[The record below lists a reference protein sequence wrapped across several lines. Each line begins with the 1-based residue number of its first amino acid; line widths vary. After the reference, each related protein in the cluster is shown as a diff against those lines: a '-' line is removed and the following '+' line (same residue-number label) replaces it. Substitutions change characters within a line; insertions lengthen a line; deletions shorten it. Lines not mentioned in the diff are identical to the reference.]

1 MNLVIFALFFVSGAC
16 GLIYEVAWSRIMQF
30 IFGRG
35 SLAVGIVLAA
45 FMSGLAFGS
54 YLLGKYNDKAE
65 NPLRLYA
72 FYEIGIGITALLA
85 TFLLYGLIPVYVQAH
100 TWFGHAPAALAVSQ
114 FFIAFLPL
122 IAPTVLM
129 GATLPVLSRIIIT
142 QLHRVDRQLGHLYVI
157 NTAGAVAG
165 SLLSGFFLIKHLG
178 LHGTVYLAVAGNIS
192 VGVLA
197 VLASMR
203 YKAAAAPASVK
214 PAKTAQPVQKVA
226 QPSPV
231 GGKKISPRQRLILWT
246 FAFSGFASFAYEIFW
261 TRSLVFLVGNTTY
274 AFSLMLAAFLT
285 GIALGGYG
293 IRFVV
298 KRTKRPLMLFAAIE
312 VLIGI
317 FSAAS
322 LPLLFSITKSG
333 AGQSFV
339 TSMSGQLGSLILANF
354 GVAVLLMLP
363 PATLIGTTF
372 PLMGRIFVDDL
383 KSTGA
388 VVGKVY
394 SVNTVGNVLGALL
407 PGLLILPL
415 MGIEKGILLMAA
427 LNVCLGAAIVLS
439 RWKGAAV
446 SAVAASALF
455 MLASVVLV
463 HTSLG
468 FQFPSEDEK
477 PKDEM
482 LYYREGSLVTTKV
495 WEDVALDYKE
505 ISVDGIN
512 IGGTSSSD
520 YKQEIL
526 AHLPKLLLKSYK
538 TELSVGLGSG
548 ILAGESARH
557 AQLKKITCVE
567 ISRGVVEG
575 ARYFSKENYNILN
588 DPRAVIVTQDIID
601 FLQTTKGRYDIIS
614 ADEKTAGRYAT
625 NSMSYSGVYY
635 ALLRRHLAP
644 GGLVIQW
651 MPTELPPSQY
661 DLAMRTFVDSFP
673 HVSIW
678 YFPPVGR
685 FTMSN
690 TFLVGS
696 NERIDIDP
704 AAMDKAFAKE
714 PEAFQGI
721 KKYGLTSA
729 GSVLAHYISSG
740 VTARKLLPPGP
751 VNTFDKPYY
760 EFYSPADYAMPAN
773 ERILANHEMLM
784 KFRVP
789 DLGRVVANGGKT
801 PDLARLNQDF
811 QAEGKF
817 FKGLAGQLMGDM
829 AQNVDGRYEQAVGM
843 APADLNLR
851 NEYVC
856 YLNSQV
862 RALGAEGDYNDAAA
876 ILRHAAD
883 IYPESPEVH
892 FDYGNLLV
900 YLNDTQ
906 EGVKELQ
913 QAVALNPGLVPAL
926 RNLGEIYASKG
937 DVYKAVELWKRA
949 LSIDPN
955 DVVTLVYYGR
965 YLEQSDN
972 AEGEIYLERARRLA
986 PNDFEKVN
994 G

>member
-1 MNLVIFALFFVSGAC
+1 MNLLVFALFFVSGAC
-16 GLIYEVAWSRIMQF
+16 GLVYEVAWSRIMQF

-54 YLLGKYNDKAE
+54 YILGKYNDKAE

-85 TFLLYGLIPVYVQAH
+85 TILLYGLIPVYVQAH
-100 TWFGHAPAALAVSQ
+100 TWFGHSQVELALSQ
-114 FFIAFLPL
+114 FIIAFVPL
-122 IAPTVLM
+122 IVPTVLM

-178 LHGTVYLAVAGNIS
+178 LHGTVYLAVAGNIF
-192 VGVLA
+192 VGILA
-197 VLASMR
+197 MLASMR
-203 YKAAAAPASVK
+203 YKAVAAPAFAK
-214 PAKTAQPVQKVA
+214 PAPPVPVA
-226 QPSPV
+226 
-231 GGKKISPRQRLILWT
+231 GKKIPPRQRLILWT

-298 KRTKRPLMLFAAIE
+298 KRTRRPLMLFAAIE
-312 VLIGI
+312 ILIGV

-333 AGQSFV
+333 AAQSFIS
-339 TSMSGQLGSLILANF
+339 SMSGQLGSLVLSNF

-394 SVNTVGNVLGALL
+394 SVNTAGNVLGALL

-415 MGIEKGILLMAA
+415 VGIEKGILLMAA

-439 RWKGAAV
+439 KWKSAAV

-455 MLASVVLV
+455 VLASAGLV
-463 HTSLG
+463 ETSLG
-468 FQFPSEDEK
+468 FQFPSADEQ
-477 PKDEM
+477 PKDEV

-495 WEDVALDYKE
+495 WEDINLDYKD

-512 IGGTSSSD
+512 IGGTSDSD

-526 AHLPKLLLKSYK
+526 AHLPKLLLKSYRS
-538 TELSVGLGSG
+538 ELSVGLGSG

-557 AQLKKITCVE
+557 GALKKITCVE

-575 ARYFSKENYNILN
+575 ARYFSEENHNILN

-601 FLQTTKGRYDIIS
+601 FLQTSKERYDIIS
-614 ADEKTAGRYAT
+614 ADEKTAGNYAS
-625 NSMSYSGVYY
+625 NSMSYSKVYY
-635 ALLRRHLAP
+635 GLLRRHLAP

-651 MPTELPPSQY
+651 MPADLPPSQY
-661 DLAMRTFVDSFP
+661 TLAMRTFVDSFP
-673 HVSIW
+673 HASLW

-696 NERIDIDP
+696 NDRIDIDP
-704 AAMDKAFAKE
+704 VAMEKAFDKE

-729 GSVLAHYISSG
+729 GSVLAHYIASG
-740 VTARKLLPPGP
+740 DTVRKLLPPGP
-751 VNTFDKPYY
+751 ENTFDRPYY
-760 EFYSPADYAMPAN
+760 EFYSPADYAMPAQ
-773 ERILANHEMLM
+773 ERTLANHKMLM

-789 DLGRVVANGGKT
+789 DLGGVVANGGRN
-801 PDLARLNQDF
+801 PELARLNQEF
-811 QAEGKF
+811 QAEGMF
-817 FKGLAGQLMGDM
+817 FKGLAYQLVGDM
-829 AQNVDGRYEQAVGM
+829 PRDVVGRYEQAVEM
-843 APADLNLR
+843 APWDMNLR
-851 NEYVC
+851 NQYVG
-856 YLNSQV
+856 YLNSEV
-862 RALGAEGDYNDAAA
+862 RARGGEGDYNTALVL
-876 ILRHAAD
+876 LRHAAEL
-883 IYPESPEVH
+883 YPESPEVH
-892 FDYGNLLV
+892 YDYGTMLV
-900 YLNDTQ
+900 YLNDTEQ
-906 EGVKELQ
+906 GVKELQ
-913 QAVALNPGLVPAL
+913 QAVALNPRLVPAM
-926 RNLGEIYASKG
+926 RQLGEIYASKG
-937 DVYKAVELWKRA
+937 DVYKATELWKKA
-949 LSIDPN
+949 LEINPD
-955 DVVTLVYYGR
+955 DLVTLVYYGR
-965 YLEQSDN
+965 YLEQSGDASGN
-972 AEGEIYLERARRLA
+972 SYIERARRLA
-986 PNDFEKVN
+986 PNDFEKIK

>member
-1 MNLVIFALFFVSGAC
+1 MNLLVFSLFFVSGAC
-16 GLIYEVAWSRIMQF
+16 GLVYEVAWSRIMQF

-54 YLLGKYNDKAE
+54 YILGKFNDKSE

-72 FYEIGIGITALLA
+72 FYEIGIGVTALLA

-100 TWFGHAPAALAVSQ
+100 TWFGHSRVALAVSQ

-142 QLHRVDRQLGHLYVI
+142 QLNKVERQLGHLYVI
-157 NTAGAVAG
+157 NTTGAVAG

-178 LHGTVYLAVAGNIS
+178 LHGTIYLAVAGNVF
-192 VGVLA
+192 VGIMA
-197 VLASMR
+197 MLASMR
-203 YKAAAAPASVK
+203 YKAVVAPVSVK
-214 PAKTAQPVQKVA
+214 PAPKAPALPVA
-226 QPSPV
+226 
-231 GGKKISPRQRLILWT
+231 GKKIPPRQKLILWT

-298 KRTKRPLMLFAAIE
+298 KRTRRPLMLFAAIE
-312 VLIGI
+312 ILIGI

-333 AGQSFV
+333 AAQSFV
-339 TSMSGQLGSLILANF
+339 AGMSGQLGSLVVSNF
-354 GVAVLLMLP
+354 GLAVLLMLP

-383 KSTGA
+383 KSTGT

-439 RWKGAAV
+439 RWKSPAV

-455 MLASVVLV
+455 MLASVVLAQ
-463 HTSLG
+463 TSLA
-468 FQFPSEDEK
+468 FKFPSEDEK

-495 WEDVALDYKE
+495 WEDIALDYKE

-512 IGGTSSSD
+512 IGGTSDSD

-557 AQLKKITCVE
+557 SALKKITCVE

-575 ARYFSKENYNILN
+575 ARYFSKYNYNILN

-601 FLQTTKGRYDIIS
+601 FLQTSKERYDIIS
-614 ADEKTAGRYAT
+614 ADEKTAGKYAT
-625 NSMSYSGVYY
+625 NSMSYSEVYY
-635 ALLRRHLAP
+635 TLLRRHLAP

-651 MPTELPPSQY
+651 MPTDLPPSQY

-696 NERIDIDP
+696 NEKIDIDP
-704 AAMDKAFAKE
+704 QAMDKAFEKE

-721 KKYGLTSA
+721 KKYGLTCA

-760 EFYSPADYAMPAN
+760 EFYSPADYAMPYQ
-773 ERILANHEMLM
+773 ERNLANHQMLM
-784 KFRVP
+784 SFRVP
-789 DLGRVVANGGKT
+789 DLGSVVANGGRN
-801 PDLARLNQDF
+801 PELPRMNREF
-811 QAEGKF
+811 QAEGIF
-817 FKGLAGQLMGDM
+817 FRGLAGELMGDM
-829 AQNVDGRYEQAVGM
+829 PGNVVGRYEQAVGM

-851 NEYVC
+851 NQYVC
-856 YLNSQV
+856 YLNSEV
-862 RALGAEGDYNDAAA
+862 RARGAEGDFNDAAVL
-876 ILRHAAD
+876 LRRAVE
-883 IYPESPEVH
+883 IYPQSAEVH
-892 FDYGNLLV
+892 YDYGTMLV
-900 YLNDTQ
+900 YLNDTEQ
-906 EGVKELQ
+906 GVKEFQ
-913 QAVALNPGLVPAL
+913 QAVALNPGLVPAI
-926 RNLGEIYASKG
+926 RKLGEIYASKG
-937 DVYKAVELWKRA
+937 DVYRAAELWKKA
-949 LSIDPN
+949 LDADP
-955 DVVTLVYYGR
+955 DDLETLVYYGG
-965 YLEQSDN
+965 YLEQCGDPK
-972 AEGEIYLERARRLA
+972 GRVYLDRARSLA
-986 PNDFEKVN
+986 PDDFKRVRS
-994 G
+994 